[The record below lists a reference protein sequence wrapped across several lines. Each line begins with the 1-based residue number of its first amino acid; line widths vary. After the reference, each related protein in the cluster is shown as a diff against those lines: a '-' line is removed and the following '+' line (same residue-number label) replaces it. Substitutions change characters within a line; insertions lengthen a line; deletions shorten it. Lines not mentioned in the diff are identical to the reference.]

1 MIKYTILTILLL
13 GLFSQTTT
21 AQKNRKSTR
30 CYSDKPFDKQKVFTK
45 MLHTPRF
52 KGGHD
57 SLVNYLMTN
66 IRFQKL
72 VSDLSENER
81 SYADT
86 ARVKFIVA
94 KDGSLSD
101 LSVTLTKK
109 KIFEDEITSAIK
121 NSSCNWVAGGTERLL
136 NGWFQF
142 DIYYSIDR
150 RYNEVTTRLKVKE
163 FENATD

>member
-1 MIKYTILTILLL
+1 
-13 GLFSQTTT
+13 
-21 AQKNRKSTR
+21 
-30 CYSDKPFDKQKVFTK
+30 
-45 MLHTPRF
+45 MLHTPHF

-66 IRFQKL
+66 ISFQKL

-86 ARVKFIVA
+86 ARIKFIVA

-101 LSVTLTKK
+101 LSVRLAKK
-109 KIFEDEITSAIK
+109 KIFTDEIIAAIK

-142 DIYYSIDR
+142 DIYYSIDGR
-150 RYNEVTTRLKVKE
+150 HNEVTTKLKVKE
-163 FENATD
+163 YEYATG

>member
-1 MIKYTILTILLL
+1 
-13 GLFSQTTT
+13 
-21 AQKNRKSTR
+21 
-30 CYSDKPFDKQKVFTK
+30 
-45 MLHTPRF
+45 MLHTPHF

-66 IRFQKL
+66 ISFQKL
-72 VSDLSENER
+72 VSDLLENER
-81 SYADT
+81 SYSDT

-94 KDGSLSD
+94 KDGRLSD
-101 LSVTLTKK
+101 LSVKLSKK
-109 KIFEDEITSAIK
+109 KIFSDEVITAIK

-150 RYNEVTTRLKVKE
+150 RYNEVTTKLKVKE
-163 FENATD
+163 YEYATD